1 MSWYL
6 PCDQEPRRAPH
17 MLSKQITWEWVLHRA
32 QMFLDVPTRENTNG
46 QLGKGSPD
54 TPSNAHTSLA
64 SGPQSITTPAP
75 PERVVGTEGRDAR
88 KMPRQL
94 PCSNNH
100 VATIPTSRYRYSRC

>member
-1 MSWYL
+1 
-6 PCDQEPRRAPH
+6 

-32 QMFLDVPTRENTNG
+32 QMFLDVPTRENTDG